1 MRKVRCYECGKTYD
15 YDTDDFCPKCGAFNA
30 TAVCAETC
38 IPAERKTKR
47 ESAACGGQADLLDLC
62 GHHRAEY
69 PQFFSRTFADVVT
82 GFHPFE

>member
-1 MRKVRCYECGKTYD
+1 MRRTGNASAWAFPRAPPDGGCG
-15 YDTDDFCPKCGAFNA
+15 A
-30 TAVCAETC
+30 TAVCAENR

-47 ESAACGGQADLLDLC
+47 ESAACGGQADLLDFC

-82 GFHPFE
+82 GFHPFG